1 MPPTFLCDDF
11 INVKYPN
18 NWNEM
23 CWHPETKSIIS
34 VWYELADMQLL
45 LKLRYKYGNSLFLN
59 IKYTWMN
66 LWKYIHECIRNY
78 IDPKWLYIFIDTCT
92 LYINNRLV
100 VTVIT

>member
-59 IKYTWMN
+59 IKYTWSNEFVRIYTWMYPEVH
-66 LWKYIHECIRNY
+66 WSKM
-78 IDPKWLYIFIDTCT
+78 T
-92 LYINNRLV
+92 LYIHWYV
-100 VTVIT
+100 HFIY

>member
-59 IKYTWMN
+59 MKYTWMN
-66 LWKYIHECIRNY
+66 LWEYIYMNVSGIILIQN
-78 IDPKWLYIFIDTCT
+78 DFKL
-92 LYINNRLV
+92 
-100 VTVIT
+100 